1 MPYQVMAAAMAKR
14 GQIKLFGDTPTIA
27 EATLARARKR
37 VFYDER
43 YAAAFPEHKLYLCS
57 FFKGWLLLLSEKFD
71 NFVLMFLLL
80 EAGTHLERCSLP
92 LYCSVLIEISGSGL
106 HFAGYKQRRSA
117 GRKLVP
123 WPTTKNGSRHGRM
136 TPPRKLYRS
145 IMN

>member
-57 FFKGWLLLLSEKFD
+57 FCK
-71 NFVLMFLLL
+71 
-80 EAGTHLERCSLP
+80 
-92 LYCSVLIEISGSGL
+92 
-106 HFAGYKQRRSA
+106 GYKQRRSA

-123 WPTTKNGSRHGRM
+123 WPTTKNGSRHGHM
-136 TPPRKLYRS
+136 TPPRKLYSS

>member
-57 FFKGWLLLLSEKFD
+57 FCKGWLLLLSEKFD
-71 NFVLMFLLL
+71 NFVLRFLLL
-80 EAGTHLERCSLP
+80 EAGTHLERCSFYPCIAVFSL
-92 LYCSVLIEISGSGL
+92 
-106 HFAGYKQRRSA
+106 
-117 GRKLVP
+117 KLVVLGC
-123 WPTTKNGSRHGRM
+123 TLQDTSRGGAQEGNWCLGLLQRM
-136 TPPRKLYRS
+136 GQSMAT
-145 IMN
+145 